1 MRFAV
6 LADEPTGGRH
16 GPTEGTIATSFCG
29 SPRGLT
35 GFSWN
40 LAPVEKP
47 GLAGR
52 ARMDHGF

>member
-1 MRFAV
+1 VRFAV
-6 LADEPTGGRH
+6 LAESTGGRQ

-29 SPRGLT
+29 SSLDLT

-40 LAPVEKP
+40 LVPVEVP

-52 ARMDHGF
+52 ARMDHGL